1 MRQFFAALVMGL
13 VMALPVRADEAAI
26 QEVISGQI
34 EAFQADDFVT
44 AFEFASPTIQRIFR
58 DPDNFGT
65 MVRQGYPMVWRPQET
80 KFLGVDIIGGQL
92 WQNVL
97 IRDQKGQLHILEY
110 QMINSEA
117 GWKINAVRL
126 RQEPEGTA

>member
-1 MRQFFAALVMGL
+1 
-13 VMALPVRADEAAI
+13 MALPARADEAAI
-26 QEVISGQI
+26 RAVIAGQI
-34 EAFQADDFVT
+34 EAFQADDFVS
-44 AFEFASPTIQRIFR
+44 AFEFASPTIQRVFR